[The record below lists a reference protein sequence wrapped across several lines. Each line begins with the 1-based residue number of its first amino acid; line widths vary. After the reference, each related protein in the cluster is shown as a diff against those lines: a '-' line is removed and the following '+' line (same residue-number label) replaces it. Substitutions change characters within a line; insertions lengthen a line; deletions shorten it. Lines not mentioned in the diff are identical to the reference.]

1 MKHRI
6 QGVLV
11 KAIWFIGFIAI
22 VLPTLIFF
30 AGQLGFL
37 TGKVP
42 QDLGVKDGRLKPPS
56 NTPNSVSSQAKLYP
70 DHPLR
75 GYADIAPFTFSGDGQ
90 AALKKLAGILRS
102 MPKTV
107 LVTETADY
115 LYAQS
120 TTPTLKFTDDVEF
133 WLSPAENVIHVRSA
147 SRIGRKDFAANR
159 TRVENIRAQFQQN

>member
-1 MKHRI
+1 M
-6 QGVLV
+6 

-75 GYADIAPFTFSGDGQ
+75 VYADIAPFTFSGDGQ

-102 MPKTV
+102 MAKTV